1 MNKEQI
7 NDLILKDI
15 CFSYYEKNKKK
26 IILDNFNCKI
36 KKGKFTSII
45 GPSGT
50 GKTSLLKLVAG
61 LIEPDKG
68 EIKFKNQFL
77 SQVINQITLI
87 QQNPSLMPWLNV
99 YDNIIL
105 AQLNNKN
112 LEYKN
117 IEKLIKDVGLEE
129 FSSYFPHKL
138 SGGLLQRVAIARAL
152 LFYPS
157 LLLLDEPFAALDNL
171 SREIISTELVS
182 IIKKNSLTVLMVTH
196 SIEEAAL
203 LSDEVLV
210 TGITPMKVVKKFTP
224 PKSVNNQTWQ
234 KLGLRKSLQ
243 DKSFNG
249 YLKSIRDTSYIVLE
263 GNNKVGN

>member
-1 MNKEQI
+1 MNTNQK
-7 NDLILKDI
+7 NDLILKNI
-15 CFSYYEKNKKK
+15 SFSYHEKNYNK

-50 GKTSLLKLVAG
+50 GKSSLLKLIAG
-61 LIEPDKG
+61 LIEPEKG
-68 EIKFKNQFL
+68 EIKFENQTL
-77 SQVINQITLI
+77 IKVINQITLI
-87 QQNPSLMPWLNV
+87 QQNPSLMPWLSV
-99 YDNIIL
+99 YDNIKL
-105 AQLNNKN
+105 AKSNNKKTS
-112 LEYKN
+112 YKN
-117 IEKLIKDVGLEE
+117 IDKLIKNIGLGE

-152 LFYPS
+152 LFCPS

-210 TGITPMKVVKKFTP
+210 TGMAPLRVINKFNP
-224 PKSVNNQTWQ
+224 PKSFNNQSWQ
-234 KLGLRKSLQ
+234 NLGLRKSLQ
-243 DKSFNG
+243 DKSFNS
-249 YLKSIRDTSYIVLE
+249 YLKSIRDTSYSVLQKE
-263 GNNKVGN
+263 K